1 MAATAGDSAANSPR
15 FRRSNG
21 RNPPAWAQTVRGGV
35 PEADPASR
43 SPSSS
48 PSPPPPSAVAP
59 VAPPPPLTEIQPPEP
74 ADRVAPDATPPPPSD
89 PDGNGVKGNKRV
101 WAKPSVE
108 GTVEAVP
115 PVMDTSSWPELS
127 QAAAKASPK
136 PSPEPSLNV
145 LPDGSAPLSPGPVPA
160 SSPQRA
166 NSSNNTSPQLNHPAP
181 GRQRSLRRGGGYA
194 NGSGPGPVLPIPSP
208 LAETSRGG
216 PERSPSSA
224 VALEASP
231 REHPNRGNNWGEHG
245 SRQTHAGGG
254 DTHRNSYRRGNNG
267 HYYGNRRDHDRDWN
281 SNNRNFNGRDFH
293 MQHPRNVHRPFVRP
307 VVPPPGPPPPPVVSA
322 PFMGHPSI
330 RPPPLP
336 FMGMNEMGPVQY
348 YYFDQRLSY
357 VPPGPTFFSPPVD
370 YELIAKLTKQIDY
383 YFSDENLFKDT
394 YLKKHMNEEGW
405 VPISLIAGFN
415 RVVKGPMRIKCHTRH
430 FPNLRAR
437 TLARV
442 FLLRHWAQ
450 EVKQLTTDNQIIFN
464 ALRAS
469 AVVEVQGDMIRRR
482 YDWKKWLLDPE
493 GYSGSLVAQ
502 VQRMGLDGGNGAH
515 IGRSSSGELS
525 L

>member
-35 PEADPASR
+35 LEADPASR

-59 VAPPPPLTEIQPPEP
+59 AAPPQPPEP
-74 ADRVAPDATPPPPSD
+74 ADRVASDATPPPPPPPSD

-145 LPDGSAPLSPGPVPA
+145 LPDGSAPLSPGPAPA

-166 NSSNNTSPQLNHPAP
+166 NSSNNTGPHLNHPAP

-208 LAETSRGG
+208 LAEASQGG

-245 SRQTHAGGG
+245 SRLTHASGG

-267 HYYGNRRDHDRDWN
+267 HYSGNRRDHDRDWN
-281 SNNRNFNGRDFH
+281 LNNRNFNGRDFH

-336 FMGMNEMGPVQY
+336 FMGMNEMGPVPY

-415 RVVKGPMRIKCHTRH
+415 RV
-430 FPNLRAR
+430 
-437 TLARV
+437 
-442 FLLRHWAQ
+442 
-450 EVKQLTTDNQIIFN
+450 KQLTTDNQIIFN
-464 ALRAS
+464 ALLAS
-469 AVVEVQGDMIRRR
+469 VVVEVQGDMIRRR

-493 GYSGSLVAQ
+493 GYTGSLVAQ

-525 L
+525 Q